1 MSNDDEEQVIRNTLQ
16 ELRHLDL
23 KSDVPV
29 VGKELREIILRQMEL
44 THALFNRQHRD
55 VLRQMELNRS
65 FFERQHQDVNEMH
78 SSVKRFTASSKRVE
92 KLTMALI
99 GLTGVLAVMTF
110 LLIPR

>member
-29 VGKELREIILRQMEL
+29 VGKELREII
-44 THALFNRQHRD
+44 
-55 VLRQMELNRS
+55 LRQMELNRS